1 MSDRGAMKRYLLGR
15 ASPEERIDLENK
27 YLSDPGFYEE
37 LLETENDLVDSYA
50 KEKLSDADR
59 KEFETHYL
67 SSVQGRKQTQFARA
81 LSEIAR
87 EPRQR
92 ESVEKSPWW
101 EWLTSPFKLH
111 SAKLRWG
118 LAMAAVALLAIAWLR
133 VTKGPNLQVTI
144 PHPAPQEQ
152 GGGPQTPPATP
163 PLSNGQAPKAGTN
176 PGTEV
181 AQLDPRELDAF
192 VVQLSPG
199 ISRGAGSE
207 SKTFAVPKARSITF
221 RLVLDEDEHATYAAV
236 LETAEGHEIKH
247 VGGLKSQLV
256 GGERVVILKLP
267 SSLFRFDDY
276 VIRLNRIVKGGE
288 IEEEAETYSFRVVN
302 R

>member
-1 MSDRGAMKRYLLGR
+1 MKRYLLGR

-59 KEFETHYL
+59 KEFESHYL
-67 SSVQGRKQTQFARA
+67 SSVQGRERTQFGKA
-81 LSEIAR
+81 LDEIAR

-92 ESVEKSPWW
+92 EPFEKSPWR
-101 EWLTSPFKLH
+101 EWLTTPFKLH

-133 VTKGPNLQVTI
+133 VTKEPNLQVAI

-152 GGGPQTPPATP
+152 GGGPQTPEATP
-163 PLSNGQAPKAGTN
+163 PLSNGRAPKAGTN

-181 AQLDPRELDAF
+181 AQLDQPELDAF
-192 VVQLSPG
+192 VVQLTPG
-199 ISRGAGSE
+199 ISRGGGSE

-256 GGERVVILKLP
+256 GGERVVVLKLP
-267 SSLFRFDDY
+267 SSLFPFDDY
-276 VIRLNRIVKGGE
+276 VIRLKRAVKSGE
-288 IEEEAETYSFRVVN
+288 IEEEAGTYSFRVVN